1 MCIFIRFQ
9 NYGIKEQRK
18 PRLEGISEDNHVQLF
33 FEERELW
40 DNVVLCS
47 AASWK
52 PIVAGFQDEIA
63 QCAREQCPYRGCYL
77 SNILSFQLDVFG
89 NV

>member
-33 FEERELW
+33 FERREL
-40 DNVVLCS
+40 
-47 AASWK
+47 
-52 PIVAGFQDEIA
+52 
-63 QCAREQCPYRGCYL
+63 
-77 SNILSFQLDVFG
+77 
-89 NV
+89 